1 MASIAWRHDRSGR
14 PDPAAIFLSRRRGGM
29 TRSTGAQGA
38 VNGGQGEERDV
49 MNGLRFQCSFMKPAL
64 AARNRCDNFR

>member
-1 MASIAWRHDRSGR
+1 
-14 PDPAAIFLSRRRGGM
+14 M